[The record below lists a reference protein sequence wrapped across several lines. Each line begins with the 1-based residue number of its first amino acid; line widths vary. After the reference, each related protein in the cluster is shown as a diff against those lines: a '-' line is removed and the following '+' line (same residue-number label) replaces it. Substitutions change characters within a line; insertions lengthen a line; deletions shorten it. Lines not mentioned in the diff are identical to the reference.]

1 MEQSFNWIEG
11 FLTARI
17 AKGFRQVRKGI
28 FQLKHL
34 SVLRAFLANF
44 AVNPNNYTV
53 PAGTLFIIC
62 FNGI

>member
-34 SVLRAFLANF
+34 SVLRAFIANI
-44 AVNPNNYTV
+44 AVKPNNYTV
-53 PAGTLFIIC
+53 PNGTPSIPGLSFL
-62 FNGI
+62 